1 MPDESRRV
9 MTIRYTLADGAGNPL
24 AVPEAGRP
32 LTYLEGTGKIVPG
45 LERAL
50 RGQSAGAEL
59 AVTIA
64 AADGYGPRDETRVR
78 TLPRGRL
85 PDRVTVGTRCRV
97 QTDEGYLPA
106 LITALDAQAESA
118 TIDLNHP
125 LAGLTLCFAVQV
137 LETRDAT
144 AGELAHGHAHGPG
157 GAH

>member
-1 MPDESRRV
+1 MPIPSRRV
-9 MTIRYTLADGAGNPL
+9 VTIRFTLADEAGNPL

-32 LTYLEGTGKIVPG
+32 LTYLEGGGKIAPG

-50 RGQSAGAEL
+50 HGKLAGQHL
-59 AVTIA
+59 TVTVA

-85 PDRVTVGTRCRV
+85 PDRVAVGTRCRV

-106 LITALDAQAESA
+106 LITALDAAAELA
-118 TIDLNHP
+118 TVDLNHP
-125 LAGLTLCFAVQV
+125 LAGLNLRFEVAV
-137 LETRDAT
+137 LEARDAT
-144 AGELAHGHAHGPG
+144 PDELAHGHAHGPG